1 MALVAL
7 SVPPPADHLEPEV
20 VPQARER
27 GFELSER
34 EFDTGQLVWVWES
47 ADDAPAPYFLTRRE
61 ALAWMADHLGR
72 PITPPGRQQHRH
84 TNEH

>member
-7 SVPPPADHLEPEV
+7 SVPPPANHLEPEV
-20 VPQARER
+20 VPHARER

-34 EFDTGQLVWVWES
+34 ELDTGQLVWVWVS

-61 ALAWMADHLGR
+61 ALAWMADYLDRH
-72 PITPPGRQQHRH
+72 ITPPGR
-84 TNEH
+84 